1 LIIRWANR
9 RSAASSSQPLL
20 LQTPDGR
27 EVPLGIDPASTGI
40 EPGQAVLTT
49 DQIYQLARIRE
60 RLGPDTTMEVQF
72 KPLQT
77 EPDEQAV
84 APPFADRPD
93 GPGSPSVLHLPV
105 DEKDSPPGVKSEPD
119 ADAAETDDWKRWDKG

>member
-1 LIIRWANR
+1 M
-9 RSAASSSQPLL
+9 
-20 LQTPDGR
+20 
-27 EVPLGIDPASTGI
+27 PLGIDPASTGI

-84 APPFADRPD
+84 APPFADRPN
-93 GPGSPSVLHLPV
+93 GPESPSVLHLPV
-105 DEKDSPPGVKSEPD
+105 DEKDSRPEVKSEPD